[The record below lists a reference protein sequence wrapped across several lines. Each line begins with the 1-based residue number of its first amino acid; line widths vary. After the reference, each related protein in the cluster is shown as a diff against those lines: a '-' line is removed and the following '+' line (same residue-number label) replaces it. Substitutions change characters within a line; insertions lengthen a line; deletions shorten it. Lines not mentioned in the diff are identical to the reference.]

1 MLNYEIKPLLEEDM
15 FEVYL
20 LIKLTFK
27 DTFFNSKSLG
37 KSIFY
42 YGHSDLGLKMVID
55 NKIIGCHII
64 FDNKL
69 YHIHYENFNIK
80 KEQKGIEGFL
90 FCIHPDYQRK
100 GYGSAFIN
108 FEKEYFKNKY
118 EYIWGGQDGR
128 LNNSGFWSKHRKVIN
143 DGTNFTSLMLL

>member
-1 MLNYEIKPLLEEDM
+1 M
-15 FEVYL
+15 FYY
-20 LIKLTFK
+20 
-27 DTFFNSKSLG
+27 TFFHSKSLG
-37 KSIFY
+37 ESLIDC
-42 YGHSDLGLKMVID
+42 GHSDLGLKMVVD

-118 EYIWGGQDGR
+118 EYIWVGKTED
-128 LNNSGFWSKHRKVIN
+128 
-143 DGTNFTSLMLL
+143 